1 MKKLLSALFLVATCW
16 ALVLSIE
23 VRAQTSNACA
33 PYTAAVTSGSGGA
46 VPIVPDALLMNWR
59 FAVGCLVP
67 IIATMNN
74 TMRAD
79 SVRADT
85 RAKFLSATGAIR
97 TMANMI
103 SAAEVANGKTIPPK
117 ADIDTIAKF
126 NTEFQRAANIDTYS
140 VLVTG
145 ARSDDYDMRLSA
157 ILVLGN
163 IIDEKYACI
172 PLVQILDP
180 NLQAASYL
188 VKARANLLG
197 MLSRITPFV
206 YKEDFANIT
215 NILNLIVVPP
225 EDHSLEK
232 TRQILENIRQRLNY
246 QTKQPPPGSPEP
258 NATVPLQHEYKDR
271 CIKYMETYPATDQM
285 KANIKYP

>member
-1 MKKLLSALFLVATCW
+1 MRVPLTLPLSHRVA
-16 ALVLSIE
+16 
-23 VRAQTSNACA
+23 
-33 PYTAAVTSGSGGA
+33 GGA

-79 SVRADT
+79 FVRADT

-103 SAAEVANGKTIPPK
+103 SSAEVANGKTIPPK
-117 ADIDTIAKF
+117 ADIETIAKF

-197 MLSRITPFV
+197 MLSRIAPFV

-215 NILNLIVVPP
+215 NILNLIVGAMKIKSR
-225 EDHSLEK
+225 EDE
-232 TRQILENIRQRLNY
+232 
-246 QTKQPPPGSPEP
+246 
-258 NATVPLQHEYKDR
+258 
-271 CIKYMETYPATDQM
+271 
-285 KANIKYP
+285 ANS